1 MIMKEGMT
9 AKEKKCLAE
18 IFYNKN
24 LFLSSDLT
32 EMGKA

>member
-1 MIMKEGMT
+1 MIIKEGMT

-18 IFYNKN
+18 ILYNKN
-24 LFLSSDLT
+24 FFLSSDFT